1 MDLGLDQI
9 LTLAIGALV
18 TATIGAVVTYIKEM
32 HHSHVKAQEEK
43 DKTIEGLV
51 AFTKEVT
58 KRLDVQEQQMEVLK
72 AEIKELNAQ
81 IKLITYGGMAL
92 LRDRIVQA
100 CRIFLERG
108 SITLDARN
116 NISEMYKWYAELG
129 GNSTGEYYYK
139 KMMEL
144 PVDDTPSVLGV
155 DGEYLRHEHAGR

>member
-1 MDLGLDQI
+1 MGLEQI
-9 LTLAIGALV
+9 ITLAIGALV
-18 TATIGAVVTYIKEM
+18 TATIGAGVTYIKEM

-100 CRIFLERG
+100 CRTFLERG

-155 DGEYLRHEHAGR
+155 DSGYLRHEHTGR